1 MSIMEFA
8 NGLMGHPAYKRSR
21 VAIFFDNDHGLLEE
35 PTRWMM
41 AVAKRKSRSI
51 ETSRNYAH
59 ILARYFDWLD
69 CEGYGC
75 VAWQSIDEDIFDAY
89 LVHLAQPRQDGSTIA
104 YDTALHYAYRIYD
117 FYSWAKKSGYEHSL
131 EVERDEI
138 EHRLDANQHLLGH
151 IKPSVS
157 VGKLNFN
164 LPTGRPALH
173 YRELD
178 RFVTQSDYEAALP
191 LFDDPVYAIIATIIR
206 ITAVRPKDLLQLP
219 YRGKEVN
226 VDFVPYD
233 EGEAPPDL
241 GRRSL
246 HYEFAS
252 KGKVRSIEFPGKLW
266 QAICAAYI
274 PLRRQRAA
282 LYRQRT
288 GISPPNSVLFLNE
301 AGYAVTYQML
311 YREFAKIPFLAAK
324 ALDVKFKGRRFTA
337 CMIRHSCATY
347 FVYEALKQKGRL
359 GQHFVYDAA
368 LDEELR
374 KLMGHKD
381 IKTTLEYYVH
391 LVNRFVHDD
400 LLVDLKRAQVDS
412 CLSALLEHHDYGGS

>member
-1 MSIMEFA
+1 
-8 NGLMGHPAYKRSR
+8 
-21 VAIFFDNDHGLLEE
+21 
-35 PTRWMM
+35 
-41 AVAKRKSRSI
+41 
-51 ETSRNYAH
+51 
-59 ILARYFDWLD
+59 
-69 CEGYGC
+69 
-75 VAWQSIDEDIFDAY
+75 
-89 LVHLAQPRQDGSTIA
+89 
-104 YDTALHYAYRIYD
+104 
-117 FYSWAKKSGYEHSL
+117 
-131 EVERDEI
+131 
-138 EHRLDANQHLLGH
+138 
-151 IKPSVS
+151 
-157 VGKLNFN
+157 
-164 LPTGRPALH
+164 
-173 YRELD
+173 
-178 RFVTQSDYEAALP
+178 
-191 LFDDPVYAIIATIIR
+191 
-206 ITAVRPKDLLQLP
+206 LLQLP